1 MITNGISICTIE
13 NIQKIYWDG
22 LTAYG
27 GAQIDDNGILS
38 NVNSKGKCAVS
49 TELTT
54 SIFNQ
59 PNEFQIKFRVPKPGD
74 ASAYLAT
81 TNFAGYPEFEISF
94 KFVDSIFTIIRTHWN
109 TNGTV
114 YQQKISEV
122 QYKNVGQWLYITY
135 KDDGSNTKL
144 VVKENRKMIFEED
157 FASIRCPYGNQ
168 FLVFGHDVDY
178 TLPNAADIQIDLA
191 ETFIRNDEGE
201 IISTWNL

>member
-1 MITNGISICTIE
+1 MGHLYALL
-13 NIQKIYWDG
+13 KIFKKFTGNG
-22 LTAYG
+22 LTVRG

-38 NVNSKGKCAVS
+38 NVNSKGKYAVS

-59 PNEFQIKFRVPKPGD
+59 PNEFQIKFRVPKLGD
-74 ASAYLAT
+74 AVAYLAT

-94 KFVDSIFTIIRTHWN
+94 KFVDSIFTILKTHWN

-122 QYKNVGQWLYITY
+122 QYKNVGQWVYITY
-135 KDDGSNTKL
+135 KDDGSSTKL